1 SDVAVSVSVTTKL
14 PGSHD
19 VGVTNAIPVSTAQWE
34 LYFPFSPNGPQGT
47 SNWKTFLGIANLAAQ
62 PQTIPL
68 SFIPDRNSTDGGL
81 VNPHR
86 APVTLLR
93 NLPIGGTVGDSAAS
107 LFALP
112 SDKFTAGWIH
122 VFGSGPLAGA
132 VAYQDSTAGSL
143 ATISSQ
149 TSGSSRFV

>member
-1 SDVAVSVSVTTKL
+1 VSVSVTTKL
-14 PGSHD
+14 SGSHD

-34 LYFPFSPNGPQGT
+34 LYFPFSPNGPQGS
-47 SNWKTFLGIANLAAQ
+47 SNWKTFLGIANLATQ
-62 PQTIPL
+62 TQTIAL
-68 SFIPDRNSTDGGL
+68 SFIPDGNSNDSGP
-81 VNPHR
+81 VNPPGT
-86 APVTLLR
+86 PVTVLR
-93 NLPIGGTVGDSAAS
+93 NLPVGGTFGDSVAS

-143 ATISSQ
+143 ATIPSQ
-149 TSGSSRFV
+149 TSGSSRFF